1 MWLEIILNIYILP
14 AVTGSNWIPNFASLA
29 GISVSVV
36 TSEVALKIYKITAEI
51 KNYKSIIK
59 IQKMHDK
66 IVLLAKTKLTR
77 IEV

>member
-1 MWLEIILNIYILP
+1 MRLEIILNIYILP
-14 AVTGSNWIPNFASLA
+14 VVIGSNWISNFASLA

-36 TSEVALKIYKITAEI
+36 TSEVALKNYKITAEI

>member
-59 IQKMHDK
+59 MQKKHDK